1 MSMDISDFYQ
11 TFFDEADELLADME
25 QHLLVLQPEAP
36 DAEQLN
42 AIFRAAHSIKGGAG
56 TFGFSVL
63 QETTHLMENLL
74 DEARRGE
81 MQLNTDIINLF
92 LETKDIMQEQ
102 LDAYKQSQEPDA
114 ASFDYICQALRQL
127 ALEAKGETPSAVTRL
142 SVVAKSE
149 PQDEQSRNQ
158 LPRRIILSRL
168 KAGEVDLLE
177 EELGH
182 LTTLTDVVKGVDSLS
197 AILPGDIA
205 EDDITA
211 VLCFVIEADQITFET
226 VEVSPKISTPPVL
239 KLAAEQAPTGRVE
252 REKTTRSSESTSIRV
267 AVEKVDQLINLVG
280 ELVITQSMLAQRS
293 SELDPVNHGDLIT
306 SMGQLQRNAR
316 DLQESVMSIRMMP
329 MEYVFS
335 RYPRLVRDLA
345 GKLGKQVELT
355 LVGSS
360 TELDKSLIERIID
373 PLTHLVRNSLDHGI
387 ELPEKRLAA
396 GKNSVGNL
404 ILSAEHQ
411 GGNICIE
418 VTDDGAGLNRERIL
432 AKAASQG
439 LTVSE
444 NMSDDEVAMLIFA
457 PGFSTAE
464 QVTDVSG
471 RGVGMDVVKRNI
483 QEMGGHVEIQSKQ
496 GTGTTIRI
504 LLPLTLAI
512 LDGMSVRVAD
522 EVFILPLNAV
532 MESLQPREAINF
544 MVITK
549 GAGRIA
555 EVGARFVL
563 DGMPGKQMA
572 IDADLNAGL
581 IGEDEAKK
589 RRSEVTQEA
598 DFYGSMDGASKFVRG
613 DAIAGILIMVINVV
627 GGLLVGVLQHGMS
640 MGHAAES
647 YTLLTIGDGLVAQIP
662 ALVISTAA
670 GVIVTRVSTDQDV
683 GEQMVNQLFSNPSVM
698 LLSAAVLGLL
708 GLVPGMPNL
717 VFLLFTAG
725 LLGLAWWIRGREQK
739 APAEPK
745 PVKMAENNA
754 VVEATWNDV
763 QLEDSLGMEVGYRLS
778 PMVDFQQDG
787 ELLGRI
793 RSIRKKFAQEMGFL
807 PPVVHIRDNMDLQ
820 PARYRILMKGVEI
833 GSGDAYPGR
842 WLAINPGTA
851 AGTLPGEATVDP
863 AFGLNAI
870 WIESALKEQA
880 QIQGYTVVEASTVV
894 ATHLNHLIS
903 QHAAELFGRQEA
915 QQLLDRVAQEMPKLT
930 EDLVPGVVTLTTLHK
945 VLQNLLDEKVPIRDM
960 RTILET
966 LAEHAPIQSDPHE
979 LTAVVRVALG
989 RAITQQWFP
998 GKDEV
1003 HVIGLDT
1010 PLERLLL
1017 QALQG
1022 GGGLEP
1028 GLADRL
1034 LAQTQEALS
1043 RQEMVGAPP
1052 VLLVNHALRPL
1063 LSRFLRRSLP
1073 QLVVL
1078 SNLELS
1084 DNRHIRMT
1092 ATIGGK

>member
-127 ALEAKGETPSAVTRL
+127 ALEAKDETPSAVTRL

-158 LPRRIILSRL
+158 SPRRIILSRL

-182 LTTLTDVVKGVDSLS
+182 LTTLTDVVKGADSLS

-252 REKTTRSSESTSIRV
+252 REKTTRSNESTSIRV

-532 MESLQPREAINF
+532 MESLQPREADLHPLAGGERVLEVRGEYLPIVELWKVFNVAGAKTEATQGIV
-544 MVITK
+544 VILQS
-549 GAGRIA
+549 GGRRYA
-555 EVGARFVL
+555 LLV
-563 DGMPGKQMA
+563 DQ
-572 IDADLNAGL
+572 L
-581 IGEDEAKK
+581 IGQHQVVVKNLESNYRK
-589 RRSEVTQEA
+589 VP
-598 DFYGSMDGASKFVRG
+598 
-613 DAIAGILIMVINVV
+613 GI
-627 GGLLVGVLQHGMS
+627 S
-640 MGHAAES
+640 AA
-647 YTLLTIGDGLVAQIP
+647 TILGDGSVALIVDVS
-662 ALVISTAA
+662 ALQAINREQRMANTAA
-670 GVIVTRVSTDQDV
+670 
-683 GEQMVNQLFSNPSVM
+683 
-698 LLSAAVLGLL
+698 
-708 GLVPGMPNL
+708 
-717 VFLLFTAG
+717 
-725 LLGLAWWIRGREQK
+725 
-739 APAEPK
+739 
-745 PVKMAENNA
+745 
-754 VVEATWNDV
+754 
-763 QLEDSLGMEVGYRLS
+763 
-778 PMVDFQQDG
+778 
-787 ELLGRI
+787 
-793 RSIRKKFAQEMGFL
+793 
-807 PPVVHIRDNMDLQ
+807 
-820 PARYRILMKGVEI
+820 
-833 GSGDAYPGR
+833 
-842 WLAINPGTA
+842 
-851 AGTLPGEATVDP
+851 
-863 AFGLNAI
+863 
-870 WIESALKEQA
+870 
-880 QIQGYTVVEASTVV
+880 
-894 ATHLNHLIS
+894 
-903 QHAAELFGRQEA
+903 
-915 QQLLDRVAQEMPKLT
+915 
-930 EDLVPGVVTLTTLHK
+930 
-945 VLQNLLDEKVPIRDM
+945 
-960 RTILET
+960 
-966 LAEHAPIQSDPHE
+966 
-979 LTAVVRVALG
+979 
-989 RAITQQWFP
+989 
-998 GKDEV
+998 
-1003 HVIGLDT
+1003 
-1010 PLERLLL
+1010 
-1017 QALQG
+1017 
-1022 GGGLEP
+1022 
-1028 GLADRL
+1028 
-1034 LAQTQEALS
+1034 
-1043 RQEMVGAPP
+1043 
-1052 VLLVNHALRPL
+1052 
-1063 LSRFLRRSLP
+1063 
-1073 QLVVL
+1073 
-1078 SNLELS
+1078 
-1084 DNRHIRMT
+1084 
-1092 ATIGGK
+1092 